1 MLFRTALTLFA
12 YAAALL
18 FVGWLTYHVAPPG
31 SNAFTALIISG
42 GIAALSVAC
51 GVLTLLLKKKRV
63 LGMIGIHVGLILPL
77 VGAIGPAMRLS
88 GSLENTARFNDEL
101 RANNE
106 VTVTTKTG
114 ENVWRN
120 TAYQTVGIGSS
131 AAVSA
136 FAFVALLAHRPKV
149 PKAAAKTDTSA

>member
-1 MLFRTALTLFA
+1 MLFRTAITLFA

-42 GIAALSVAC
+42 GIALMSVAC

-63 LGMIGIHVGLILPL
+63 LGMIGIHVGLVLPL

-88 GSLENTARFNDEL
+88 GSMENTARFNDEL
-101 RANNE
+101 RASSQI
-106 VTVTTKTG
+106 TVTTATG
-114 ENVWRN
+114 DNVWRN

-149 PKAAAKTDTSA
+149 PKAATSDETT